1 MSFGLRRTLD
11 MAAELQGQFDKTD
24 LKRIEDVLRK
34 LPLRQDIDIESRL
47 AAAVSRLALV
57 ALLAPLAKRGGRHPT
72 FRKAGRQTVALQA
85 EALLKTLNSLHEPA
99 IKAVA

>member
-1 MSFGLRRTLD
+1 LRRTLD

-72 FRKAGRQTVALQA
+72 FRKAGRRVTEGELQTVALQA
-85 EALLKTLNSLHEPA
+85 EALLLLARASH
-99 IKAVA
+99 